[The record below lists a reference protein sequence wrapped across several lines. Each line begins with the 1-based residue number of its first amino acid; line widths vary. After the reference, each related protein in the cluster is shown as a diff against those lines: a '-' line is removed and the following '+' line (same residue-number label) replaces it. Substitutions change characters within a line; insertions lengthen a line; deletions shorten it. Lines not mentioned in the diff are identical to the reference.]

1 MEGEGD
7 GPEGFG
13 EHIREGPCHPD
24 QLNAQGKFEK
34 TGGCLCGGVR
44 YRVTGPLRSVVY
56 CHCSQCR
63 RTSGHFV
70 AATAVAKDALIV
82 VADEGLEWFASSEF
96 ASRGFCNRCG
106 SSLFWLSEARD
117 HVSIMA
123 GTLDESTGLEAGEH
137 IFVKDK
143 GDYYD
148 LTDDL
153 PKASG
158 HR

>member
-1 MEGEGD
+1 MNRADNRLET
-7 GPEGFG
+7 
-13 EHIREGPCHPD
+13 
-24 QLNAQGKFEK
+24 

-44 YRVTGPLRSVVY
+44 YHVTGPLRSVVY

-70 AATAVAKDALIV
+70 AATAVAKDALTV
-82 VADEGLEWFASSEF
+82 VADDSLEWFASSEF
-96 ASRGFCNRCG
+96 ASRGFCSRCG

-117 HVSIMA
+117 QVSIMA

-137 IFVKDK
+137 IFVKAK

>member
-1 MEGEGD
+1 LEGEGG
-7 GPEGFG
+7 GPEIFG
-13 EHIREGPCHPD
+13 ENSREGPYNPD
-24 QLNAQGKFEK
+24 QLSAQGKFVK

-44 YRVTGPLRSVVY
+44 YRVTGPLRAVVY

-70 AATAVAKDALIV
+70 AATAVAKDALTV
-82 VADEGLEWFASSEF
+82 VADESIEWFASSEF
-96 ASRGFCNRCG
+96 ASRGFCSRCG
-106 SSLFWLSEARD
+106 SSLFWLAEARD
-117 HVSIMA
+117 YVCIMA
-123 GTLDESTGLEAGEH
+123 GTLDESTGLEAVEH
-137 IFVKDK
+137 IYVKDK

-158 HR
+158 HP